1 MILQFDPELSLLIK
15 TPVPVSC
22 QEDLK
27 NIMSHFE
34 IQVFLCSSLALV
46 PSYYYWSDANFIVSP
61 LILRY
66 SISKNRSRSIVK
78 ATFLYVFFK

>member
-1 MILQFDPELSLLIK
+1 MILQCDPELSLLVK

-46 PSYYYWSDANFIVSP
+46 LVIFYKLMS
-61 LILRY
+61 LR
-66 SISKNRSRSIVK
+66 
-78 ATFLYVFFK
+78 LH